1 MLRLA
6 IALLLITSLISE
18 GSAAQSLSDQA
29 LYRRCHAQLTGLP
42 VPFKS
47 AITSDIA
54 SGRITGLQACESL
67 LARAEFAADGRLKNI
82 NDNIARAILKNF
94 HNFHRT
100 WFQTGVV
107 EDIQGYDTEISN
119 GTTDIFDT
127 TEQALAITRL
137 LFHPGAKY
145 SEVVT
150 RGNGWSALRVEDPGV
165 KARIGWNVQFPGR
178 RIFGNNATLNQNLFS
193 FRDPQNR
200 NFAEG
205 ANSIVASLPVVQV
218 GELVGIVGESRS
230 FIVPNFS
237 LAPLGA
243 DRPANAQPGMNFQFD
258 LFGSKGGG
266 IIGLPSFFLLNYGHD
281 LGTASNGAAKVPR
294 RWAQAA
300 IQSLM
305 CASLPAL
312 RESDIR
318 SMVIG
323 NSSTPF
329 RNSAS
334 CVMCHATL
342 DQMGNTARNLVT
354 GASDYFTF
362 TGKKQTLLVAN
373 YHADMGEVNTW
384 PSEPVAHFHRTK
396 PSGKLFYRSY
406 TGALI
411 DKPVV
416 GIHGLGLAISETDD
430 LYTCAAK
437 RYFEYFTGMDVPL
450 FDRTDPNNANLNKKM
465 IGEVLEAR
473 LFIEKLGQSLKV
485 HQSLPQLVKEIM
497 RSDYYR
503 QVNLRITNGN

>member
-1 MLRLA
+1 MRLA
-6 IALLLITSLISE
+6 IALALLSSGILEHSM
-18 GSAAQSLSDQA
+18 AQPLSDQA
-29 LYRRCHAQLTGLP
+29 LYRRCHIQITGLP
-42 VPFKS
+42 LPFKNSIS
-47 AITSDIA
+47 ADIA
-54 SGRITGLQACESL
+54 AGKITGLQACENL
-67 LARAEFAADGRLKNI
+67 LSRAEFGADGKLKNL
-82 NDNIARAILKNF
+82 NDNTARAILKNF
-94 HNFHRT
+94 QNFHRT

-107 EDIQGYDTEISN
+107 EDMQGYDTEISR

-150 RGNGWSALRVEDPGV
+150 RGNGWSALRVEDPSV
-165 KARIGWNVQFPGR
+165 KARIGWTVTFPGR
-178 RIFGNNATLNQNLFS
+178 RIFGNNAGLNNNLFS

-200 NFAEG
+200 AFSGG
-205 ANSIVASLPVVQV
+205 ANSVIVNLPVVQV
-218 GELVGIVGESRS
+218 GELIGIVGDTRAYT
-230 FIVPNFS
+230 IPNFS

-243 DRPANAQPGMNFQFD
+243 DRPATAQPGMNTQVD
-258 LFGSKGGG
+258 LFDSKGGG

-281 LGTASNGAAKVPR
+281 LGTASNGATKVPR

-300 IQSLM
+300 MQSLM

-318 SMVIG
+318 KMVVG

-342 DQMGNTARNLVT
+342 DQMGYTARNLVT

-362 TGKKQTLLVAN
+362 DDKKQTLLVGN
-373 YHADMGEVNTW
+373 YHADMGEVNGW
-384 PSEPVAHFHRTK
+384 PSEPVANFHRTK
-396 PSGKLFYRSY
+396 PVGKLFYRSY
-406 TGALI
+406 TGALV
-411 DKPVV
+411 DKSVV
-416 GIHGLGLAISETDD
+416 GIQGLGVAMSETDD

-450 FDRTDPNNANLNKKM
+450 FDRTDPNNSALNKKM
-465 IGEVLEAR
+465 VGEVLQAR
-473 LFIEKLGQSLKV
+473 LFIEKLGQSLKS

-497 RSDYYR
+497 RSEYYR
-503 QVNLRITNGN
+503 QVNFRVTSGN